1 MQGMLRD
8 VIQVER
14 RTAQSVLSL
23 CTCAAG
29 AQSSPNFRPDPGHCD
44 SDELSV
50 VGGGAVCAD
59 GAGFSLLCSAT
70 RPPLPLASSCLFG
83 SFAFS
88 SLAASCPNV
97 NAWLVPAA
105 VRRTASEGLLLGGR
119 ADVRDSCPEA
129 SGAEFPAEE
138 LGAVVLE
145 PVDAVVRACRPMM
158 LLSA

>member
-1 MQGMLRD
+1 MLNLNFSHVAWSIIIDVFKMQGMLRD

-105 VRRTASEGLLLGGR
+105 VRRTDQRAGPRAGTGSGEGDQGSGRRR
-119 ADVRDSCPEA
+119 ADHADRHP
-129 SGAEFPAEE
+129 
-138 LGAVVLE
+138 
-145 PVDAVVRACRPMM
+145 
-158 LLSA
+158 